1 MRFLMTYQSKPNS
14 PPPTIEQMQRIG
26 AYTEKMMKSGVVIMT
41 GGLVRPTTGTRVRMS
56 AGKFS
61 VTDAPLP
68 ETKELIDGF
77 ALIEVKSKEEAVEM
91 ARSFMEVA
99 GDGDGEILR
108 VFEPGGVPH

>member
-1 MRFLMTYQSKPNS
+1 MRFLMTYQAKPGS
-14 PPPTIEQMQRIG
+14 PPPTIEQMQKIG
-26 AYTEKMMKSGVVIMT
+26 TYTEKMMKSGVVIMT
-41 GGLVRPTTGTRVRMS
+41 GGLVRPTTGTRIRMS
-56 AGKFS
+56 AGQFS

-77 ALIEVKSKEEAVEM
+77 ALIEVKSKEEAVEI

-99 GDGDGEILR
+99 GDGDGEILQ